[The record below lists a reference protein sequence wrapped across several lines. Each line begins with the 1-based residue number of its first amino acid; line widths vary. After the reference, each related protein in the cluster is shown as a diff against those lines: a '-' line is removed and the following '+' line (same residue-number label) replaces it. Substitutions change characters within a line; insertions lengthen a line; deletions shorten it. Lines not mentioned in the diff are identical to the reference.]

1 MRITL
6 FTAALLSVN
15 LVAQTTQPTTYVRAI
30 YGKWKEG
37 KSAEGERFTK
47 EVADKGSV
55 AAMALNPDQIGRLRL
70 KRIFPSGN
78 EIGHDHISLF
88 FSKTPP
94 NLDNSQAPAGF
105 LKGAGMTD
113 TEYLAMQ
120 ASLRTTVKMEIW
132 TDIYRHGSIS
142 EGDFV
147 QVRYMDPPKGKA
159 GDYVEM
165 TRQYESAM
173 RAAMVQKGVM
183 NGQQLF
189 RLWGTEEEAPY
200 NFVNLI
206 AYKNSADVFKS
217 WPSRTKSFS
226 EVFPNG
232 NYSTYLDHSRETSNI
247 TKYVV
252 YRVVSAT
259 WR

>member
-1 MRITL
+1 MTIGL
-6 FTAALLSVN
+6 DV
-15 LVAQTTQPTTYVRAI
+15 TTRVVRMDI
-30 YGKWKEG
+30 Q
-37 KSAEGERFTK
+37 
-47 EVADKGSV
+47 
-55 AAMALNPDQIGRLRL
+55 NIGRPLALGQCRGC
-70 KRIFPSGN
+70 SG
-78 EIGHDHISLF
+78 
-88 FSKTPP
+88 
-94 NLDNSQAPAGF
+94 
-105 LKGAGMTD
+105 GAGMTE

-120 ASLRTTVKMEIW
+120 ASLRTIVKMEIW

-226 EVFPNG
+226 GVFPNG
-232 NYSTYLDHSRETSNI
+232 NYSTYLDHYRETSNVA
-247 TKYVV
+247 KYVV

>member
-78 EIGHDHISLF
+78 EIGHDYIFLS

-105 LKGAGMTD
+105 LKGAGMAE
-113 TEYLAMQ
+113 TEYLAKQ

-147 QVRYMDPPKGKA
+147 QIRYMDPPKGKA

-173 RAAMVQKGVM
+173 RAALVQKGVM
-183 NGQQLF
+183 NSQQLF

-200 NFVNLI
+200 NFVNLV
-206 AYKNSADVFKS
+206 AYKNSADLFKT
-217 WPSRTKSFS
+217 WGSRTQGFK

-232 NYSTYLDHSRETSNI
+232 SYSAYDEHYRETSNV